1 MKIELAYT
9 RWEGYWQEC
18 ALCGYGFRAYEVEA
32 YTILPGEY
40 FDRPVC
46 RQCALAGEQG
56 LKQELSRRAW
66 ELRRLA
72 DRLERSCEEGIEAPT
87 LSEFHNLERR
97 SVITTSLEHLDL

>member
-72 DRLERSCEEGIEAPT
+72 DRLERAYEEGIEVPT
-87 LSEFHNLERR
+87 LGELYNLERR
-97 SVITTSLEHLDL
+97 RVVQDSLDLLAL